1 VFLDEI
7 GDMEP
12 GVQARLLKVLEES
25 RFRRVGGV
33 RDLVVDVRLIAATH
47 QDLDA
52 LMERGLFREDLFFRI
67 STLQLRLPPLRERRD
82 DIPMLARRL
91 VERYTTELGRPT
103 VTLSRAALE
112 RLQDYDWPGN
122 VRELRSVLERAILT
136 SDGSELAPADLR
148 LGRTPERDVGDAD
161 EPLAVVEK
169 RHIRRVLARQD
180 GNVARAARSLGI
192 SQSSLYQRIQRYG
205 IPR

>member
-1 VFLDEI
+1 
-7 GDMEP
+7 
-12 GVQARLLKVLEES
+12 
-25 RFRRVGGV
+25 
-33 RDLVVDVRLIAATH
+33 
-47 QDLDA
+47 
-52 LMERGLFREDLFFRI
+52 
-67 STLQLRLPPLRERRD
+67 
-82 DIPMLARRL
+82 
-91 VERYTTELGRPT
+91 VERYTTALGRPT

-192 SQSSLYQRIQRYG
+192 SQSSHYQRIQRYG